1 MFHRLVCPD
10 GVEEGGVV
18 PGPDLRQDEGQVAAV
33 PIQLRVHEE
42 LKVKQVRDDVYGC
55 RGGEG
60 EDLSF

>member
-42 LKVKQVRDDVYGC
+42 LKVKQVRDDVHGC
-55 RGGEG
+55 RGEK
-60 EDLSF
+60 EET